1 MNFTTL
7 EEEAAFTGKLNYQE
21 CDSHYGDPKK
31 REPTR
36 AEALEVLS
44 WLLDRFVD
52 VDAHDKPRQV
62 EAKLAV
68 HHSPEHMPPE
78 DDVREGNRNYRF
90 RKEIQAV
97 RALCET
103 STRIVV
109 SALQVA
115 VDLQLRLMSEEA
127 TWAATTD
134 RPDDDLAA
142 DLVSLM
148 GYVREVIDCWKPT
161 VDKRE
166 YNGHMA
172 GAIGRRRARA
182 AHLRWCGRIAEE
194 VSVLRSVFMSV
205 LLAPSGRREKAKTKK
220 KGLADR
226 RQWCNEIRSVFDQ
239 DLEQFAVTFVMDG
252 QPTYRRVELNPHQ
265 FPGIKKSLVILL
277 KARRLR
283 GNTQKA

>member
-7 EEEAAFTGKLNYQE
+7 EEKAAFTSKLIYQE
-21 CDSHYGDPKK
+21 CDSQYGNLKK

-36 AEALEVLS
+36 AQALEALS

-52 VDAHDKPRQV
+52 VDAHDKPRQI
-62 EAKLAV
+62 EAELAV
-68 HHSPEHMPPE
+68 HHSPEHMPPG

-103 STRIVV
+103 SARIVV
-109 SALQVA
+109 SALEAA
-115 VDLQLRLMSEEA
+115 VDLQSRLMPEEA

-148 GYVREVIDCWKPT
+148 GYVREVIDRWKPT

-182 AHLRWCGRIAEE
+182 AHLRWCGRIFAAICSMVWPSEAEE
-194 VSVLRSVFMSV
+194 
-205 LLAPSGRREKAKTKK
+205 
-220 KGLADR
+220 
-226 RQWCNEIRSVFDQ
+226 WCNEIRSVFDQ

-265 FPGIKKSLVILL
+265 LPGIKKSLVILL